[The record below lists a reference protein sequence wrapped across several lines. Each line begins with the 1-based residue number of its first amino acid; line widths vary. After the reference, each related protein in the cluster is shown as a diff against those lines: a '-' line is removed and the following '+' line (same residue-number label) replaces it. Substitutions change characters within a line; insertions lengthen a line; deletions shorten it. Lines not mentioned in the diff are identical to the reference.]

1 MHTKTKT
8 AQALSDAFKS
18 AVAKYTE
25 GTQAAIN
32 STQVCADAIVAMRK
46 TRVKFGASRATCAFL
61 QYTFDTLSTLKTA
74 QGKPLAAGTLN
85 NHLRVIKQCVN
96 DGKPFVGLN
105 IDRTDRKAKPAG
117 QSQTPKSKDASK
129 LVDDT
134 DTETDIMAST
144 DGKPAMPK
152 VGAFKS
158 NDDAI
163 AALVASIKTVK
174 TQCTIKQWK
183 AIATLH
189 PSIAKMID

>member
-1 MHTKTKT
+1 MNKQTKT
-8 AQALSDAFKS
+8 AQALSDAFKL

-25 GTQAAIN
+25 GTQACIN

-85 NHLRVIKQCVN
+85 NHLRTIKQCVN
-96 DGKPFVGLN
+96 DAKPYVGLN
-105 IDRTDRKAKPAG
+105 PDRKAKPAG
-117 QSQTPKSKDASK
+117 QSSIPAKKDASK
-129 LVDDT
+129 LVD

-144 DGKPAMPK
+144 DDKPAMPK
-152 VGAFKS
+152 VGAYKS

-174 TQCTIKQWK
+174 SQCTIAQWT
-183 AIATLH
+183 AITTLH
-189 PSIAKMID
+189 PSTAKMID

>member
-1 MHTKTKT
+1 MNTKTKT

-25 GTQAAIN
+25 GTQATIN

-46 TRVKFGASRATCAFL
+46 TRVKFGSSRATCAFL
-61 QYTFDTLSTLKTA
+61 QYTYDTLATLKTA

-85 NHLRVIKQCVN
+85 NHLRTIKQCVN
-96 DGKPFVGLN
+96 DAKPYIGLN
-105 IDRTDRKAKPAG
+105 PDRTKKPKPAG

-134 DTETDIMAST
+134 ETDIMASN
-144 DGKPAMPK
+144 DDKPAMPK
-152 VGAFKS
+152 VGAYKS

-174 TQCTIKQWK
+174 TQCTIAQWK
-183 AIATLH
+183 AITTLY
-189 PSIAKMID
+189 PSITKMID

>member
-1 MHTKTKT
+1 MNKQTKT

-25 GTQAAIN
+25 GAQASIN

-61 QYTFDTLSTLKTA
+61 QYTFDTLSTLVTA
-74 QGKPLAAGTLN
+74 QGKPLATGTLN

-96 DGKPFVGLN
+96 DNKPYTGLN
-105 IDRTDRKAKPAG
+105 PDRKPKAAG

-129 LVDDT
+129 LAD
-134 DTETDIMAST
+134 DTETENDIMAST
-144 DGKPAMPK
+144 DDKPAMPK
-152 VGAFKS
+152 AGAFKS

-163 AALVASIKTVK
+163 AALIASIKTVK
-174 TQCTIKQWK
+174 TQCTIAQWK
-183 AIATLH
+183 AITTLH

>member
-1 MHTKTKT
+1 MNKQTKT

-25 GTQAAIN
+25 GSQACIN
-32 STQVCADAIVAMRK
+32 SAQVCADAIVAMRK

-61 QYTFDTLSTLKTA
+61 QYTYDTLATLKTA

-85 NHLRVIKQCVN
+85 NHLRTIKQCVN
-96 DGKPFVGLN
+96 DGKVFTGLN
-105 IDRTDRKAKPAG
+105 LDRKPKPAG
-117 QSQTPKSKDASK
+117 QSSIPAKKDASK
-129 LVDDT
+129 LVD

-144 DGKPAMPK
+144 DDKPAMPK
-152 VGAFKS
+152 TGAYKS

-163 AALVASIKTVK
+163 TALIASIKTVK
-174 TQCTIKQWK
+174 TQCTIAQWK

-189 PSIAKMID
+189 PSISKMID